1 LTFGLYYYICLSI
14 KKQLFRLLLIFAVLL
29 LSSAS
34 YAQVALRRV
43 LVNNKTREISKNNN
57 LHLGAS
63 ENELILEFSQ
73 VNADSVEY
81 LYRFKGE
88 ENDST
93 WIVSAY
99 PVAHYQNM
107 KDGKYVFQI
116 KTKAINSKI
125 TEIKIE
131 KEIAF
136 WNEWWFIPSIIIY
149 GMILLGVV
157 IYLFFLYDFRQKLR
171 LQGVRNQI
179 AADLH
184 DEVGSN
190 LNSIAIFV
198 EVLRNKATPDIL
210 PILDKI
216 IENSKESVVLMQ
228 DTVWTINPKNDS
240 VEKLFERMR
249 SFASQYLANAEIP
262 LDFVVDADL
271 KKVSFT
277 MEQRKNIY
285 LIFKESIN
293 NIVKHSLASK
303 VSVNIKK
310 TGDML
315 KISIE
320 DNGKGF
326 DIAQDFDGNGLQN
339 FKNRA
344 EEAEIECLISSELNK
359 GTKIEIIAYC

>member
-1 LTFGLYYYICLSI
+1 MLRTFLTFAI
-14 KKQLFRLLLIFAVLL
+14 L
-29 LSSAS
+29 LSSSAS
-34 YAQVALRRV
+34 FSQVALKKIF
-43 LVNNKTREISKNNN
+43 VNNQVRPFPKNNSI
-57 LHLGAS
+57 HLAAS
-63 ENELILEFSQ
+63 ENDLILEFSQ
-73 VNADSVEY
+73 VKEDSVEY
-81 LYRFKGE
+81 LYRLKGE

-99 PVAHYQNM
+99 PVVHYQDLG
-107 KDGKYVFQI
+107 DGNFVFQI
-116 KTKAINSKI
+116 KTTNKKFPVSTLKI
-125 TEIKIE
+125 IREIP
-131 KEIAF
+131 F
-136 WNEWWFIPSIIIY
+136 YYTTWFKFTVVIY
-149 GMILLGVV
+149 FMILLGVG
-157 IYLFFLYDFRQKLR
+157 IYLLSLWDFRQKLR

-216 IENSKESVVLMQ
+216 IENSKESVILMQ

-249 SFASQYLANAEIP
+249 SFASQYLANVDIP

-293 NIVKHSLASK
+293 NIVKHSQATKAS
-303 VSVNIKK
+303 VRIKK
-310 TGDML
+310 VEDTL

-326 DIAQDFDGNGLQN
+326 DSTQDFEGNGLQN

-359 GTKIEIIAYC
+359 GSKIEIIAYC